1 VADSQPLAGI
11 RVVVTRPERQAGGL
25 VAAFAAAGARV
36 EELPLLAVVPPA
48 DAAPLTAA
56 VAAAAGFDWIAFT
69 SANAVDAFFARLD
82 GPPPAGPRLAVVGAA
97 TAAALRG
104 QGASP
109 DHVSGGGDAEA
120 LGSELAALAA
130 GRLDAGASPLRV
142 LLPQAADAR
151 PALAARLAA
160 AGAEVVAVVAYDK
173 RLPAEAAARAREIFG
188 DDSTAPLGWVTF
200 TSPRIVRHFVEL
212 FVADWPRRRPTLLA
226 ASIGTVTSGALVA
239 AGVEP
244 VAEAA
249 RPGDHELVEAVVR
262 AGR

>member
-1 VADSQPLAGI
+1 MVEPRPLAGI

-25 VAAFAAAGARV
+25 AAAFATAGARV

-48 DAAPLTAA
+48 DAAPLAAA
-56 VAAAAGFDWIAFT
+56 VEAASAFDWIAFT
-69 SANAVDAFFARLD
+69 SANAVDAFFAHLP
-82 GPPPAGPRLAVVGAA
+82 GPLPPGPRLAVVGAA
-97 TAAALRG
+97 TAAALRR
-104 QGASP
+104 QGATP
-109 DHVSGGGDAEA
+109 DHVSEGGDAEA
-120 LGSELAALAA
+120 LGAELASLAA
-130 GRLDAGASPLRV
+130 GRFRV

-173 RLPAEAAARAREIFG
+173 RLPAEAAPRARAIFG

-212 FVADWPRRRPTLLA
+212 LGESWASRRPTLLA
-226 ASIGTVTSGALVA
+226 ASIGTVTSRALVA

-244 VAEAA
+244 AAEAT
-249 RPGDHELVEAVVR
+249 RPGDRELVEAVIR
-262 AGR
+262 ACR